1 MLRRPPRSTR
11 TDTLFP
17 YTTLFRSSDP
27 DALAY
32 LDELRSREHV
42 KVLEYDVPFN
52 YSAINNWAAACCDG
66 ELLCMLNNDIEA
78 INGDWL
84 EEMAGF
90 ACRPDIGAV
99 GAMLYYPDDSIKH
112 AGAIGRAHV
121 WTPATN
127 ETQLCRL

>member
-90 ACRPDIGAV
+90 ACRPDIGARSDEHTSELQSLMRISYAV
-99 GAMLYYPDDSIKH
+99 FCLKKKKVHKRP
-112 AGAIGRAHV
+112 
-121 WTPATN
+121 
-127 ETQLCRL
+127 